1 MPGRALLP
9 SLLLLA
15 FVLTAT
21 SLDNGLALLP
31 PMGYSTW
38 NDLGIAVNE
47 SIFYARCSSL
57 VSTNLSASGYTY
69 CNLDEGWPSKAG
81 RDTANRTFADPVRF
95 PNGMRALASSVH
107 ALGLKIGL
115 YTDRGEL
122 TCAGFPGSLGHE
134 ALDASTYAA
143 WQVDYL
149 KEDNCHAPG
158 GIDDRGAQLAE
169 FGAMRDAL
177 NSTGRPILFAVCG
190 GGGEAPWKNISY
202 FAEPPFGK
210 ALANTWRIGPDT
222 IEWLTM
228 VRWMMNHCCVLC
240 TVYCVLCTVYT
251 VYCVQCVY
259 CILCVLCT
267 VY

>member
-95 PNGMRALASSVH
+95 PKGMRALASSVH

-158 GIDDRGAQLAE
+158 GIDDRGAQLHPEIERRKHEALALLLWARALLPLRRRE
-169 FGAMRDAL
+169 RGRRLEGGVDAL
-177 NSTGRPILFAVCG
+177 QGID
-190 GGGEAPWKNISY
+190 APLQLVLRQHSRRGID
-202 FAEPPFGK
+202 
-210 ALANTWRIGPDT
+210 LAKRRLP
-222 IEWLTM
+222 
-228 VRWMMNHCCVLC
+228 V
-240 TVYCVLCTVYT
+240 
-251 VYCVQCVY
+251 
-259 CILCVLCT
+259 
-267 VY
+267 